1 MVEKNESFHSKVL
14 ENKNSGYIFQETDNR
29 FEERHLR
36 CSLKLILCV
45 CVCFSESISKQYK
58 ESHIIN
64 FNLYISIQFSS

>member
-29 FEERHLR
+29 FEGRHLR

-45 CVCFSESISKQYK
+45 CVLASQ
-58 ESHIIN
+58 
-64 FNLYISIQFSS
+64 